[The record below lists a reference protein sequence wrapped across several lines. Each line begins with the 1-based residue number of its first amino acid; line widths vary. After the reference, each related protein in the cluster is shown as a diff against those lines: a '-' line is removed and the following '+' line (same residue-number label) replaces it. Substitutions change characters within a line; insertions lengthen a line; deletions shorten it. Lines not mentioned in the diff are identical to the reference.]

1 MNAPRTAIMRVILAT
16 AVVFG
21 LGLAATASAQL
32 QFTGISATP
41 EQAIQITWASIS
53 NETYEIDEAD
63 TLETNAQG
71 TITWNLLYD
80 DYPSQGSNTF
90 WLDTGN
96 YTLVPTIVHPKYT
109 TNRFYRVVDKGPD
122 TTSDEPKVTVTTL
135 TNGAV
140 VSDELTVSLLASTDQ
155 SFLVGTKLYV
165 DGQEMRAAE
174 STTNYVSG
182 STNYELDTYAINTC
196 EWRNG
201 THILFGTVECQS
213 ANAVTINPG
222 PVGTGHGVSPFV
234 TASFSNLVTGISF
247 SQASFNP
254 SAGQTQQVTAI
265 FAANC
270 NWTLD
275 IVDISSNVVLTTTG
289 SGGSMSYNWD
299 GTGSGGTNLP
309 NGIYYYYITAQTNGQ
324 PLGSGGGGTNGGGG
338 SGPPSGD
345 FASPGSPS
353 NAGASE
359 LWAQPVDGSGIAVPL
374 ILYPPGFDT
383 NGLRIFEASPSWN
396 PTGESVSA
404 SPDSVTVTESGGGF
418 SPDYS
423 GGPSQSAPPAPQRPP
438 NNPVRGLQGTFG
450 VGCDT
455 YAANGT
461 SGVSMPP
468 LLDGSGAGTHIS
480 MEGLS
485 ASRNVPFGPMS
496 VNKFAASVFVSQM
509 QGWGWNNSLYEV
521 DDQLKIGDLR
531 GSTSPFNN
539 VNLVFLSLHCAYGTS
554 PDYAANQC
562 KQMYY
567 PITSGGSAQYLR
579 MSEMNLGAA
588 GTNGLKWIG
597 IDACFSLYQANWNS
611 MRNAG
616 VNPYNSNLHLLLGSA
631 TDCYPSLIFGK
642 NWAQYMNYGTNGPT
656 SNPMTIRASWY
667 QAARDADAIYKQS
680 LPDGASSA
688 VMAVAGDTACMND
701 MLQTNNSP
709 TGTWTY
715 DSQQVWP

>member
-1 MNAPRTAIMRVILAT
+1 MSRNIIVPRMLLAT
-16 AVVFG
+16 GVVFG
-21 LGLAATASAQL
+21 LGVAAAESAQL
-32 QFTGISATP
+32 QFTGISVTP
-41 EQAIQITWASIS
+41 EEAIQIKWASVS

-71 TITWNLLYD
+71 TMTWNLLYD

-96 YTLVPTIVHPKYT
+96 YTLVPAILHPKYT
-109 TNRFYRVVDKGPD
+109 TNRFYRVVDKGAD
-122 TTSDEPKVTVTTL
+122 TTSDEPKVTITTL
-135 TNGAV
+135 TNGAE

-174 STTNYVSG
+174 ITTNYVSG

-234 TASFSNLVTGISF
+234 TVSFSNLVTGISF
-247 SQASFNP
+247 SQVSFNP

-275 IVDISSNVVLTTTG
+275 IVNLSSNIVLTTTG
-289 SGGSMSYNWD
+289 SGGSMSYSWN

-324 PLGSGGGGTNGGGG
+324 PLGGGGTNGGGG
-338 SGPPSGD
+338 SSPPPPG
-345 FASPGSPS
+345 FESPGSPS
-353 NAGASE
+353 GADATE
-359 LWAQPVDGSGIAVPL
+359 LWAQPDDGSGIAVPL
-374 ILYPPGFDT
+374 ILYPPGYDT
-383 NGLRIFEASPSWN
+383 NGFRIFEAPPSWN
-396 PTGESVSA
+396 PMGENVPA
-404 SPDSVTVTESGGGF
+404 ALPDSPMTTEDGGGVF

-423 GGPSQSAPPAPQRPP
+423 GGPSQSAPAAPQRPP

-450 VGCDT
+450 VGFDT
-455 YAANGT
+455 YTANGPGGFT
-461 SGVSMPP
+461 MGP
-468 LLDGSGAGTHIS
+468 LLDGSGAGTHIQF
-480 MEGLS
+480 EGHSGSQNLS
-485 ASRNVPFGPMS
+485 YAAMS
-496 VNKFAASVFVSQM
+496 VDKFAASVFVSQM

-521 DDQLKIGDLR
+521 DDKLNIGDLR
-531 GSTSPFNN
+531 GSTSPFNS
-539 VNLVFLSLHCAYGTS
+539 VNLVFLSLHGAYGTS
-554 PDYAANQC
+554 PDFAANQC
-562 KQMYY
+562 MQMYF
-567 PITSGGSAQYLR
+567 PITSGNDGQYLR
-579 MSEMNLGAA
+579 MSEMDLGGS
-588 GTNGLKWIG
+588 GTNGLKWVG
-597 IDACFSLYQANWNS
+597 IYACFSLYQANWNS
-611 MRNAG
+611 MKNVG
-616 VNPYNSNLHLLLGSA
+616 IKPYNSNLHLLLGSV
-631 TDCYPSLIFGK
+631 TDCFPSLIFGK
-642 NWAQYMNYGTNGPT
+642 NWAQYMNYGTNGPAP
-656 SNPMTIRASWY
+656 NPMTIRAAWY

-701 MLQTNNSP
+701 MLQTNYSP